1 MNTYA
6 IKLFKELG
14 VEYSRV
20 LMENNFLRNCI
31 YTACN
36 NINSDFREVYN
47 INKDNVLLISL
58 NGSTILGNIIE
69 NAIFAEICKNKNFT
83 FTHYNAD
90 AQHKDI
96 TCECINCISNSLKE
110 KLKEAK
116 QYYGNHSS
124 FDTPNIFGLEI
135 KTSKKFTEITANKTA
150 STNVNV
156 QKDPFS
162 FYLMINYELNYYD
175 GLPQIENI
183 QARLCWIDNTA
194 DIWGKTYETSD
205 NISIKYST
213 APDIFV
219 GIIDDRKYTKSTK
232 IRLGVHPDFK

>member
-1 MNTYA
+1 MLTAEYIKKKAIEYGATVCRIGRVYDEPDIQKDPKMILPAAKCIIGFGFAVPRGLYAAMERGSQYYTYVTEGVKYIDEEFA
-6 IKLFKELG
+6 EIFLFK
-14 VEYSRV
+14 
-20 LMENNFLRNCI
+20 I
-31 YTACN
+31 
-36 NINSDFREVYN
+36 
-47 INKDNVLLISL
+47 
-58 NGSTILGNIIE
+58 GNIIE

-162 FYLMINYELNYYD
+162 FYLMIIYYHEE
-175 GLPQIENI
+175 IN
-183 QARLCWIDNTA
+183 
-194 DIWGKTYETSD
+194 
-205 NISIKYST
+205 
-213 APDIFV
+213 
-219 GIIDDRKYTKSTK
+219 
-232 IRLGVHPDFK
+232 

>member
-6 IKLFKELG
+6 IKLFNELA
-14 VEYSRV
+14 VEYSKV
-20 LMENNFLRNCI
+20 LMNENFIRNCI
-31 YTACN
+31 YTACS
-36 NINSDFREVYN
+36 NINSDFTEVYN
-47 INKDNVLLISL
+47 INKHNALLTSL
-58 NGSTILGNIIE
+58 KGSTILGNIIE
-69 NAIFAEICKNKNFT
+69 NAIFDEMCKNKNFT

-96 TCECINCISNSLKE
+96 TCEGIKCIPNSFKE
-110 KLKEAK
+110 KLNEAK
-116 QYYGNHSS
+116 QYYGNHPS
-124 FDTPNIFGLEI
+124 FDNPNICGLEI
-135 KTSKKFTEITANKTA
+135 KTSKKFTGITANKTA
-150 STNVNV
+150 STNGNV

-162 FYLMINYELNYYD
+162 FYLMINYDLNYYD

-205 NISIKYST
+205 NISITYST

-219 GIIDDRKYTKSTK
+219 GLIDDRKYTPCTK
-232 IRLGVHPDFK
+232 IRLGVHPEFK